1 VTKAT
6 RVLVADAHLP
16 TRTGI
21 RLLLERSGFEVCAE
35 AANADAAVAAA
46 QREQPEI
53 CLVDAD
59 LPGGG
64 ILATARI
71 SSQIPSTDV
80 VVIASTA
87 DEDGVANA
95 LHAGASGYLPAD
107 SEPQGMV
114 RALRAVRRGEAV
126 VPRNLL
132 GPLVE
137 HFRVGARG
145 RRLTVPGRGEVELT
159 RRQSEVLSLLRDGLG
174 TAEIARHL
182 GLAPVTVRRHVGL
195 VLEKLGATDRAAA
208 LRLIDEGERGKG

>member
-1 VTKAT
+1 
-6 RVLVADAHLP
+6 
-16 TRTGI
+16 
-21 RLLLERSGFEVCAE
+21 
-35 AANADAAVAAA
+35 
-46 QREQPEI
+46 
-53 CLVDAD
+53 
-59 LPGGG
+59 
-64 ILATARI
+64 
-71 SSQIPSTDV
+71 
-80 VVIASTA
+80 
-87 DEDGVANA
+87 
-95 LHAGASGYLPAD
+95 
-107 SEPQGMV
+107 
-114 RALRAVRRGEAV
+114 V

-208 LRLIDEGERGKG
+208 LKLVDEGERRRA